1 MHQILQGFWDIT
13 WWCNFTQ
20 MTSSHINSKHLH
32 RNLKIQ
38 NGPISTQKRLLKWQ
52 LLSVTLHTQ
61 CRATVLKVSY
71 NCEGNDSECF
81 KPNLH
86 NSQIKFQKLCLEFLI
101 VSPST
106 NSAQFSHNYFS
117 HQTEGFNPW
126 PDSEPD

>member
-38 NGPISTQKRLLKWQ
+38 NGPISTQKRLLNGNYCQW
-52 LLSVTLHTQ
+52 LSTHNVELQYWKFHIIVKVM
-61 CRATVLKVSY
+61 TVSVSNQIY
-71 NCEGNDSECF
+71 TIC
-81 KPNLH
+81 K
-86 NSQIKFQKLCLEFLI
+86 IKFQKLCLEFLI
-101 VSPST
+101 ESPST

-117 HQTEGFNPW
+117 HQTKGFNPW